1 MGYITKENAKEM
13 SSKGIEALRRKQELM
28 TQEEKADVA
37 RRRAETIRKNK
48 NDRKAFKQTIDI
60 LLSKS
65 LKKGE
70 LVLADDV
77 LSLAEIEG
85 KNVDVQTA
93 ILIAVTQRAL
103 MGDMTAVQF
112 LRDTV
117 GEKPSDKV
125 EIDSSL
131 SVETWAKKHRVKL

>member
-1 MGYITKENAKEM
+1 MNEKKYEKGLKLLQTPE
-13 SSKGIEALRRKQELM
+13 SKQKALES
-28 TQEEKADVA
+28 
-37 RRRAETIRKNK
+37 RAETYRK
-48 NDRKAFKQTIDI
+48 RKLFKETIST

-70 LVLADDV
+70 LATADDIM
-77 LSLAEIEG
+77 SLAEMDG

-93 ILIAVTQRAL
+93 ILIAVVQRAL

-125 EIDSSL
+125 EVDQNFT
-131 SVETWAKKHRVKL
+131 VESWAKRHKVKL

>member
-1 MGYITKENAKEM
+1 MKHKPWTTEDAIRMNEERKYKNPGVEAMLTDESRAKAVQVRTENAK
-13 SSKGIEALRRKQELM
+13 KRKL
-28 TQEEKADVA
+28 
-37 RRRAETIRKNK
+37 
-48 NDRKAFKQTIDI
+48 FKETIDI

-70 LVLADDV
+70 LVIADDV
-77 LSLAEIEG
+77 LSLAEVEG